1 MSENRTLTVNADSAT
16 DLFQAGR
23 LEDAIAAQ
31 IQAVKADAGNEAKRL
46 FLFELAVFA
55 GQWDRANR
63 QLDAINYP
71 DAERNAN
78 VAAYRALLDAERQ
91 RADLLASGERPEFLV
106 DPPAETER
114 RVEALHCLAQNQHQ
128 EGAAILRQIDD
139 ETAPI
144 RGELNG
150 LPFELLR
157 DCDDL
162 FGSTLEVFSTTGSY
176 YWVPVRQIA
185 SLTVTEPQQLRDL
198 AWLPATLEMRDGPS
212 GDVFLPVRY
221 PDSENHADNDVRLA
235 RSTDW
240 SEPENGPVRGSGV
253 RLYLVGDEAVVLPDW
268 RTLTVE

>member
-1 MSENRTLTVNADSAT
+1 MSDHETLTVNSESAA
-16 DLFQAGR
+16 DLFEAGR
-23 LEDAIAAQ
+23 LDDAIAAQ
-31 IQAVKADAGNEAKRL
+31 IQAVKTDAGNEAKRL

-55 GQWDRANR
+55 GQWDRAGR

-78 VAAYRALLDAERQ
+78 VAAYRALLDAEKQ
-91 RADLLASGERPEFLV
+91 RAAVLASGERPEFLI
-106 DPPAETER
+106 DPPADTER
-114 RVEALHCLAQNQHQ
+114 RVEALKCVAENRP
-128 EGAAILRQIDD
+128 EEAAAILREIDD
-139 ETAPI
+139 EAAPI

-150 LPFELLR
+150 RPFELLR

-162 FGSTLEVFSTTGSY
+162 FGTTLEVFSTTGTY
-176 YWVPVRQIA
+176 YWVPVQQIA
-185 SLTVTEPQQLRDL
+185 SLTVNEPQQLRDL
-198 AWLPATLEMRDGPS
+198 AWLPATLEMRDGPA

-221 PDSENHADNDVRLA
+221 PNSENHADNDVRLA

-253 RLYLVGDEAVVLPDW
+253 RLYLVDDDASALPDW